1 MSRTIRGAL
10 LGLAAVGA
18 VFAAQPAAATALVWT
33 RADAEGGQDIQRSWD
48 DPSLAGSPYLSA
60 RSFADDGG
68 SSGQVYE
75 GNFPDCSLPAICAYA
90 VDPPSSAARA
100 QANGNTGTLRV
111 GVGAGNSAAEPGDT
125 GAMAEAGLTDWIAFS
140 GAPIMSFYLDI
151 NELTL
156 AASGGNAQYAS
167 ASLEFEIGL
176 NVPNAGVDGGDLWIS
191 AFYFGGFVEGAA
203 GPESE
208 YYRAQ
213 SLTGLEEGSD
223 IPGFI
228 QGIIDFSLIPEV
240 LFMPQLAGSLPIE
253 ISLRAEA
260 DCLDTTGCRAVA
272 RADQSLHLGID
283 GPYTSA
289 SGYSYLGTRQQPEE
303 PPTEVP
309 EPASALLL
317 LGGLAGL
324 AWWRRSA
331 TSATAAT

>member
-10 LGLAAVGA
+10 LGLTAVGA

-60 RSFADDGG
+60 RSFADNDGA
-68 SSGQVYE
+68 SGQVYE
-75 GNFPDCSLPAICAYA
+75 GNFPDCALPAICFYA
-90 VDPPSSAARA
+90 VDPPSSTARA

-111 GVGAGNSAAEPGDT
+111 GVGAGNSESEPGDT
-125 GAMAEAGLTDWIAFS
+125 QAMAEARLTDQITFL
-140 GAPIMSFYLDI
+140 GAPTMSFHLDI
-151 NELTL
+151 NELSL
-156 AASGGNAQYAS
+156 FASGGNAQYAS
-167 ASLEFEIGL
+167 AMLEFEIGL
-176 NVPNAGVDGGDLWIS
+176 TIPDAGVDGTDLWVS
-191 AFYFGGFVEGAA
+191 AFYFGGFADGAEGD
-203 GPESE
+203 
-208 YYRAQ
+208 YYITR
-213 SLTGLEEGSD
+213 SLTGEEQGSG
-223 IPGFI
+223 IPSFI
-228 QGIIDFSLIPEV
+228 EGIVDFSLLFHPMFPPILEV
-240 LFMPQLAGSLPIE
+240 Y
-253 ISLRAEA
+253 LRAEA

-272 RADQSLHLGID
+272 RADQSLHLGIA

-289 SGYSYLGTRQQPEE
+289 SGYSYLGTQQQPED

-331 TSATAAT
+331 TGATAAA

>member
-10 LGLAAVGA
+10 LGLTAVGA

-60 RSFADDGG
+60 RSFADNNG
-68 SSGQVYE
+68 SSGHIYE
-75 GNFPDCSLPAICAYA
+75 GNFPDCGPPVICAYA

-111 GVGAGNSAAEPGDT
+111 GVGAGNSESEPGDT
-125 GAMAEAGLTDWIAFS
+125 QAMAEARLTDQITFL
-140 GAPIMSFYLDI
+140 GAPLMSFNLDI
-151 NELTL
+151 NELSL
-156 AASGGNAQYAS
+156 FASGGNAQYAS
-167 ASLEFEIGL
+167 AMLEFEVGFTI
-176 NVPNAGVDGGDLWIS
+176 PDAGVDNTDLWVS
-191 AFYFGGFVEGAA
+191 TFYFGAFKEGDGNEYTITRSLA
-203 GPESE
+203 G
-208 YYRAQ
+208 
-213 SLTGLEEGSD
+213 EEQGTD

-228 QGIIDFSLIPEV
+228 EGIVDFSLIFDPMFPPE
-240 LFMPQLAGSLPIE
+240 LE
-253 ISLRAEA
+253 IYLRAEA

-272 RADQSLHLGID
+272 RADQSLHLGIE
-283 GPYTSA
+283 GPYSSA
-289 SGYSYLGTRQQPEE
+289 SGYSYLGAQQQPEE

-331 TSATAAT
+331 TSATAAA